1 MAILRAPDTVGAV
14 LLAVY
19 AMSALATVLA
29 WIVAR
34 HRPEHRPVAW
44 LLGYGLAASAARRAI
59 RIGVLEPARAELAG
73 APFSG
78 WVRAVFHLDSALFLG
93 WMAGVAA
100 LAVWVFGRRRP
111 WGVLI
116 AWAVAVAVFAIGYPT
131 FRGALLAKA
140 YTACELAA
148 LCVSVG
154 YLLRWY
160 FGREPAQSHHFIS
173 GLIVIAELT
182 MLAGPFR
189 VGIFGAWDL
198 ARSILFAL
206 YLALTPTQGV
216 LAWRRTS

>member
-1 MAILRAPDTVGAV
+1 MIP
-14 LLAVY
+14 
-19 AMSALATVLA
+19 ALWAFSVVVTVLA

-34 HRPEHRPVAW
+34 HRPEHRPIAW
-44 LLGYGLAASAARRAI
+44 LLGYGLATDAAREL
-59 RIGVLEPARAELAG
+59 IGAQVLRPARAELAG
-73 APFSG
+73 APFTG
-78 WVRAVFHLDSALFLG
+78 WVRAAFHLESALFLG

-100 LAVWVFGRRRP
+100 LAVFIFGRRRP
-111 WGVLI
+111 WGVL
-116 AWAVAVAVFAIGYPT
+116 AVYVVAVAVLAAGYPT

-160 FGREPAQSHHFIS
+160 FGREPAQSHHFIG
-173 GLIVIAELT
+173 GLIVVAELT